1 MTTCFTNP
9 GTSEMHFVA
18 PLDSGPEMPA
28 VLASFEGVATGA
40 AVGHA
45 LHRASHNLAPASHD
59 LARLAPNLLA
69 DRFGRRAERRR
80 RRASARAP
88 ALLES
93 DEAVTQTIA
102 GLTVL
107 CVCDKMPILR

>member
-69 DRFGRRAERRR
+69 DRSSNATLAACGNRPHVRGEWTLRTRRN
-80 RRASARAP
+80 AS
-88 ALLES
+88 
-93 DEAVTQTIA
+93 
-102 GLTVL
+102 
-107 CVCDKMPILR
+107 